1 MKPPMN
7 ADALLERAE
16 RWLAHDPDP
25 QARAELAALIER
37 ARSSTLDAANAC
49 ADLGDRFAGPLEFGT
64 AGLRGLLGA
73 GESRMNRAVVRRTT
87 FGLGRYLLAQDE
99 TAARARGVVIGYDG
113 RRLGRE
119 LAEDTACVLAAL
131 GIPAKVTPRPC
142 PTPLLAFAVLDGDAA
157 AGVMVTASHNP
168 PPYNG
173 YKVYWG
179 NGAQIIP
186 PHDKGIAAYIAAAP
200 EANAIPCPSLA
211 EVEQRGLVARFG
223 DDVERRYLDAVR
235 ALAVRS
241 DGDRALA
248 IVYTPL
254 HGTGNRVARAALAEA
269 GFTDVTTVPEQAEP
283 DGAFPTVPFPNPEE
297 KGALDLAFALARQR
311 EAPLVIAN
319 DPDVDR
325 LALAVRDGA
334 GRYVQL
340 TGNQVGALL
349 GHYVLTEG
357 ARAEGDR
364 LVVASLVSS
373 PMLGVIARS
382 LGVRYEETL
391 TGFKWITN
399 RAMEIERETGARFVF
414 GFEEALGYT
423 VGTVVRDKDGIS
435 AATLAAELAAVRRA
449 EGKTLLDEL
458 DVLARRY
465 GLFVSGQ
472 RSITKPGADGLAEIG
487 AIMKH
492 LREAPPARLGAW
504 EVLATSDYQTRRR
517 TANDGVVT
525 PLSLPSSNVLG
536 FELEGGSRVI
546 ARPSGTEPK
555 IKFYFD
561 LREPIAAGEAVADA
575 ERRAE
580 AKMAELATAFLAA
593 AGVG

>member
-1 MKPPMN
+1 
-7 ADALLERAE
+7 
-16 RWLAHDPDP
+16 
-25 QARAELAALIER
+25 
-37 ARSSTLDAANAC
+37 
-49 ADLGDRFAGPLEFGT
+49 
-64 AGLRGLLGA
+64 
-73 GESRMNRAVVRRTT
+73 MNRAVVRRTT
-87 FGLGRYLLAQDE
+87 FGLGRHLLAADE
-99 TAARARGVVIGYDG
+99 AATRARGVVIGYDG

-119 LAEDTACVLAAL
+119 LAEDTASVLAAL
-131 GIPAKVTPRPC
+131 GIPARITPRMC
-142 PTPLLAFAVLDGDAA
+142 PTPILAFAVTDLGAA

-168 PPYNG
+168 PAYNG
-173 YKVYWG
+173 YKVYRG

-186 PHDKGIAAYIAAAP
+186 PHDKAIAAQIAAAP
-200 EANAIPCPSLA
+200 DADEIPCMGHPEA
-211 EVEQRGLVARFG
+211 EQQGLVARFG

-235 ALAVRS
+235 ALSVRP
-241 DGDRALA
+241 DGDRAFP

-254 HGTGNRVARAALAEA
+254 HGTGNRLTRIALAEA

-297 KGALDLAFALARQR
+297 PGALDLSLALARR
-311 EAPLVIAN
+311 LGAPLVIAN

-325 LALAVRDGA
+325 LALAVRDGRGA
-334 GRYVQL
+334 YVQL

-349 GHYVLTEG
+349 GHYLLTEG
-357 ARAEGDR
+357 AREGSR

-373 PMLGVIARS
+373 PMLGVIARAH
-382 LGVRYEETL
+382 GVHYEETL

-435 AATLAAELAAVRRA
+435 AAVIAAELAAVRRA

-458 DVLARRY
+458 EALARRY
-465 GLFVSGQ
+465 GLFASGQ
-472 RSITKPGADGLAEIG
+472 RSITRPGAGGLAEIG
-487 AIMKH
+487 AAMQR
-492 LREAPPARLGAW
+492 LRAAPPARLAAW
-504 EVLATSDYQTRRR
+504 EVLATSDYQARRR
-517 TANDGVVT
+517 VAKGGEATETA
-525 PLSLPSSNVLG
+525 LPPSNVLA

-555 IKFYFD
+555 IKFYVD
-561 LREPIAAGEAVADA
+561 LCEPIAEGEAMAEA

-580 AKMAELATAFLAA
+580 RKMGELADARVAA

>member
-1 MKPPMN
+1 VDTGTLF
-7 ADALLERAE
+7 ARAE
-16 RWLAHDPDP
+16 LWLSHDPDP
-25 QARAELAALIER
+25 DTRGELSALLQR
-37 ARSSTLDAANAC
+37 ARTGDAAAV
-49 ADLGDRFAGPLEFGT
+49 ADLDDRFQGPLAFGT
-64 AGLRGLLGA
+64 AGLRGLIGA
-73 GESRMNRAVVRRTT
+73 GETRINRAVIRRTT
-87 FGLGRYLLAQDE
+87 FGLGRYLLAQDDSPSG
-99 TAARARGVVIGYDG
+99 ARSRGVIVGYDG

-131 GIPAKVTPRPC
+131 GIPARVTPRPC
-142 PTPLLAFAVLDGDAA
+142 PTPLLAFAVKDLNAA

-186 PHDKGIAAYIAAAP
+186 PHDTGIAAQIAYAPAADAIAHP
-200 EANAIPCPSLA
+200 SREEAERL
-211 EVEQRGLVARFG
+211 GLVSLFG

-235 ALAVRS
+235 ALSVQAA
-241 DGDRALA
+241 GAPGERAFP

-254 HGTGNRVARAALAEA
+254 HGTGNRITRMALAEA

-283 DGAFPTVPFPNPEE
+283 DGAFPTVAFPNPEE
-297 KGALDLAFALARQR
+297 KGALDLAFALARAKD
-311 EAPLVIAN
+311 APLVIAN

-325 LALAVRDGA
+325 LALAVRGPDGA
-334 GRYVQL
+334 YVQL

-357 ARAEGDR
+357 PAGGDR
-364 LVVASLVSS
+364 LVLASLVSS
-373 PMLGVIARS
+373 PLLGVIAGK

-391 TGFKWITN
+391 TGFKWIAN
-399 RAMEIERETGARFVF
+399 RAIAIERETGARFVF

-435 AATLAAELAAVRRA
+435 AAVVAAELAAGLRA
-449 EGKTLLDEL
+449 RGQTLLDRLEA
-458 DVLARRY
+458 LAREY

-472 RSITKPGADGLAEIG
+472 RSLTMPGADGLARIG

-492 LREAPPARLGAW
+492 LRAAPPARIGAW
-504 EVLATSDYQTRRR
+504 EVLAVGDYEAGRRV
-517 TANDGVVT
+517 AKDGTVT
-525 PLSLPSSNVLG
+525 PITLPPSNVLA
-536 FELEGGSRVI
+536 FHLEGGSRVM

-561 LREPIAAGEAVADA
+561 LREPIAPGEPVAAA
-575 ERRAE
+575 EARAE
-580 AKMAELATAFLAA
+580 QKMADLAA
-593 AGVG
+593 AFSAAAGPS